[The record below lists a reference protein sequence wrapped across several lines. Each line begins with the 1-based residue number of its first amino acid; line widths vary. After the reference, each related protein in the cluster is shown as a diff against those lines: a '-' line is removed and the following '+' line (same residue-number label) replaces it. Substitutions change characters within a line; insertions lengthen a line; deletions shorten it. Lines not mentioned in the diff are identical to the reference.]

1 MQRSA
6 MFADLPFSWDLRQ
19 PRWDQSD
26 SIISDVQKLGWDT
39 QPASQHTSRP
49 YWSRMIGFSFVS
61 HIFFRTVVFPALAR
75 PKMSILNRGN
85 FSLISTLPEELGK
98 AWAWALVDMMMM
110 IDKIDCLGV
119 LMQMGPCLR

>member
-1 MQRSA
+1 MQRGE
-6 MFADLPFSWDLRQ
+6 MFADSPFSWDLRQ

-49 YWSRMIGFSFVS
+49 DWSRMIGFSFVS

-85 FSLISTLPEELGK
+85 FVLISTLSEELGK
-98 AWAWALVDMMMM
+98 AWGWALMDMMM
-110 IDKIDCLGV
+110 IDEMASTVCE
-119 LMQMGPCLR
+119 C